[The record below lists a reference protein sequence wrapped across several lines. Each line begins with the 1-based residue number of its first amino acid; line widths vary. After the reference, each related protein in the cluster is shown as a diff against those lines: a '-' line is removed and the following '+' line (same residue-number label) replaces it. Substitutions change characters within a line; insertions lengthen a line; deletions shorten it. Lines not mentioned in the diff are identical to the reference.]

1 MPRRRNEDGSG
12 SLSVGGVLRRILY
25 GTGLVAIGVCVGVV
39 LGALLEAPRLFL
51 AGLLHPVRTLDLSVQ
66 EGGDADGIDELEAID
81 EIPLRAF
88 GELQGEEPRPRVP
101 VAKPAAGGA
110 PPPSPVADELIGRIR
125 QRALAGEPASA
136 GASPPPADPA
146 GARSSTVPAAAP
158 VASGRPSGTV
168 VQVASFHDEADA
180 ERLVGELRSRGF
192 DAFVSSNPVSESWRH
207 RVRVSPGP
215 GENADAL
222 EARLRARGYQT
233 WKTQE

>member
-51 AGLLHPVRTLDLSVQ
+51 AGLLHPVRTLELNVQ
-66 EGGDADGIDELEAID
+66 EEGSADGIDGSGAID

-88 GELQGEEPRPRVP
+88 GELQGDEPRSRVSA
-101 VAKPAAGGA
+101 AKQAAGSA
-110 PPPSPVADELIGRIR
+110 PPSSPAADELIGRIR
-125 QRALAGEPASA
+125 QRALAEEPTSAEPA
-136 GASPPPADPA
+136 AS
-146 GARSSTVPAAAP
+146 RSPTVPAAGDAP
-158 VASGRPSGTV
+158 VASMRPSGTV
-168 VQVASFHDEADA
+168 VQVASFQDAADA

-192 DAFVSSNPVSESWRH
+192 DAFVSPNSVSESWRH
-207 RVRVSPGP
+207 RVRVSPGSD
-215 GENADAL
+215 ENADAL